1 MDDFDFV
8 VGRLLDPFRL
18 EDGACTAHVARLD
31 DGAFVGSSGR
41 HVRELLDAMG
51 EGSRRAQGLG
61 KAVTA
66 GWQPLSSNRIY
77 VLYNHRLALGILKV
91 GPKRLFVSQGEKEGL
106 VEISPLCVLDF
117 YVVEGH
123 QRGGYGRQ
131 LFDSMLRSEVVE
143 PQRLGYDRP
152 SPKLIGFLR
161 KHFGLVQYQPQA
173 NHFVVFD
180 KYWSSTSSRR
190 PSGSTWGQRIQPTPS
205 QHCAQVWPVKL
216 PAPVPYRLGA
226 EDFPMKTSA
235 PASMASLARR
245 PQAAPGRRS
254 FQRAGS
260 AIASNSSLSLVA
272 AMAQGRL

>member
-8 VGRLLDPFRL
+8 VGRLLDVFRV
-18 EDGACTAHVARLD
+18 ENSTEHGARVARLD

-51 EGSRRAQGLG
+51 ERSRRAQGLG

-77 VLYNHRLALGILKV
+77 VLYDQRLALGLLKV
-91 GPKRLFVSQGEKEGL
+91 GPKRLFVSRGEKEGL

-123 QRGGYGRQ
+123 QRGGCGRQ
-131 LFDSMLRSEVVE
+131 LFDAMLRQEGVE
-143 PQRLGYDRP
+143 PRSLGYDRP

-180 KYWSSTSSRR
+180 KYWSSRR
-190 PSGSTWGQRIQPTPS
+190 PSASVSATVARVQPSPFP
-205 QHCAQVWPVKL
+205 CGPMAQGWPGKL
-216 PAPVPYRLGA
+216 PGPVPYRLA
-226 EDFPMKTSA
+226 E
-235 PASMASLARR
+235 
-245 PQAAPGRRS
+245 GRRS